1 MKPIVQISLDLT
13 SIPEALETA
22 HLAMRSG
29 VDWLEAGTPL
39 IIAEGMNGVRALR
52 AEFSGIPIVA
62 DLKTMD
68 GGWLEA
74 QMMAKA
80 GATHVVV
87 MERAH
92 PETIKVVVQA
102 GKDFGVKVMGDNLGA
117 EDMVAAAK
125 RLEDFGCDFV
135 IHHIG
140 YDQRRGLAA
149 AGKPWPSPLD
159 QLREVVAA
167 VRVPVQSVGGLSI
180 EQAIRA
186 PEYGAP
192 LVVLGAPLTI
202 DADSFKAASGNL
214 EETLRLICDRVHAYG
229 N

>member
-1 MKPIVQISLDLT
+1 MKTIVQISLDLI
-13 SIPEALETA
+13 SIPEAIETA

-52 AEFSGIPIVA
+52 AEFPGVPIVA

-74 QMMAKA
+74 EIMAKA

-92 PETIKVVVQA
+92 PETVKMVVKA
-102 GKDFGVKVMGDNLGA
+102 GRDLGVKVMGDNLGA
-117 EDMVAAAK
+117 PDMVAAAK
-125 RLEDFGCDFV
+125 RLEDLGCDYV

-140 YDQRRGLAA
+140 YDERRGLRA
-149 AGKPWPSPLD
+149 AGKHCNTPLD
-159 QLREVVAA
+159 QLREIVAA
-167 VRVPVQSVGGLSI
+167 VRVPVQAVGGLTT
-180 EQAIRA
+180 EEAMRT

-202 DADSFKAASGNL
+202 DANSFKTASGNL
-214 EETLRLICDRVHAYG
+214 EDMLRMICDKVHAYS